1 MADSTIDSELI
12 VLINPFGSGYPVR
25 TAPVDIQD
33 LANSYTHNVSAETE
47 YRVGDVINFYNT
59 GVSAGKAGW
68 SQFIYLQC
76 VANAGV
82 AIAAKQVLVPDSAT
96 VWYKFT
102 NDPDDCIVST
112 GSALFGVAISAMTTL
127 YYGWFWCGGVC
138 PEEAVSDLGG
148 NFATEGNLA
157 AGSITVHDLAADGI
171 GFGPMATTEAHAGF
185 ALAADAV

>member
-12 VLINPFGSGYPVR
+12 VLINPFPVGAPTR
-25 TAPVDIQD
+25 TAPADIQD
-33 LANSYTHNVSAETE
+33 LANSYSHNVAAQTE

-68 SQFIYLQC
+68 SQFVYLQC

-96 VWYKFT
+96 IWYRLT
-102 NDPDDCIVST
+102 NDPDDCLVST
-112 GSALFGVAISAMTTL
+112 GSRLFGVAISAMTTL

-148 NFATEGNLA
+148 NHATDGDLA
-157 AGSITVHDLAADGI
+157 AGNMTVHDLAADAI
-171 GFGPMATTEAHAGF
+171 GWGPQATTEAFCGYS
-185 ALAADAV
+185 LATDA